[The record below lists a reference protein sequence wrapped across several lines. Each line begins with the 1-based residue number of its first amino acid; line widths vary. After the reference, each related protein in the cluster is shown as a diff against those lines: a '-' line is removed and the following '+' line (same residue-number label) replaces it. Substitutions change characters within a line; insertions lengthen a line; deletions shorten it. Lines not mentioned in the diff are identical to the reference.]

1 MFDQLLNGFQ
11 LAFQPHLLLIN
22 FLAVVGGFVIGALPG
37 LTATMGV
44 AVLAPLTFKLP
55 PDEGFIILIAIFISA
70 VQGGSVSA
78 ILINTPGTPA
88 AAATVFDGYPM
99 ARKGLAGK
107 AIGMAQTASFGGC
120 LISWLFLITCSPL
133 IAHMALKFSTP
144 EYFAFAVFGLT
155 IIGSLSAHSPLKGF
169 IAGLFGLILAAVGLD
184 PLDGIPRFTFGS
196 QDLLGGIS
204 YVPALIGLFGIAE
217 VFASVEQIG
226 AAAVVIQKIKN
237 VLPTREDLK
246 KCFHLILG
254 GGIIGTFIGALPGTG
269 ADIAAFVSYGE
280 AKRWSRN
287 PEKFGTG
294 IIEGVAAPEA
304 GNNGVCGGA
313 LIPMLTLGVP
323 GDAVTAIIL
332 GLFIIRGLRPGP
344 SLFAEHG
351 DLVYTLFAG
360 FLIAAIMTVTVGL
373 SLARLFARVLTVP
386 QRILPPII
394 FSLCLVGSY
403 AIQNSIFDVYLAV
416 FFGMLGYLMRKF
428 GFHGSPIV
436 LALIL
441 GPMAEYNFRLSL
453 ASSHGDFSIFLTRP
467 IRLGLLILSV
477 FSAAFPFW
485 REYRAKRR
493 RWVEKSE

>member
-1 MFDQLLNGFQ
+1 MIEQLFNGFQ
-11 LAFQPHLLLIN
+11 LALQPHLLMIN
-22 FLAVVGGFVIGALPG
+22 FLAVVGGFIIGALPG

-88 AAATVFDGYPM
+88 AAATVFDGYPL
-99 ARKGLAGK
+99 AQKGYAGK
-107 AIGMAQTASFGGC
+107 AIGMAQIASFGGC
-120 LISWLFLITCSPL
+120 LISWCFLITCSPA
-133 IAHMALKFSTP
+133 IANFALKFSTP
-144 EYFAFAVFGLT
+144 EYFAIAVFGLT

-169 IAGLFGLILAAVGLD
+169 LAGIFGLIIAMIGLD

-196 QDLLGGIS
+196 DYLLGGIS
-204 YVPALIGLFGIAE
+204 YVPALIGLFGVAE
-217 VFASVEQIG
+217 VFANVEQI
-226 AAAVVIQKIKN
+226 ASSSMVIQKIRN
-237 VLPTREDLK
+237 VLPTWADMK
-246 KCFHLILG
+246 KCLHLIFG

-280 AKRWSRN
+280 AKRWSKH

-294 IIEGVAAPEA
+294 ILEGIAAPEA

-332 GLFIIRGLRPGP
+332 GMFIIRGLRPGP
-344 SLFAEHG
+344 SLFAEHSS
-351 DLVYTLFAG
+351 LVYTLFAG
-360 FLIAAIMTVTVGL
+360 FMIAAIMTVTVGL
-373 SLARLFARVLTVP
+373 TSAKLFARVLNIP
-386 QRILPPII
+386 KKFLPPII
-394 FSLCLVGSY
+394 FSLCMVGSY

-416 FFGMLGYLMRKF
+416 FFGILGFLMRKF
-428 GFHGSPIV
+428 DFHGSPIV

-453 ASSHGDFSIFLTRP
+453 ISSHGDYYIFLTRP
-467 IRLGLLILSV
+467 ICLAFLLISV
-477 FSAAFPFW
+477 FSALFPFW
-485 REYRAKRR
+485 REYRAK
-493 RWVEKSE
+493 KKIKTSAA

>member
-1 MFDQLLNGFQ
+1 MIDQLLNGFT
-11 LAFQPHLLLIN
+11 LALQPHLLMIN
-22 FLAVVGGFVIGALPG
+22 FLAVIGGFIIGALPG

-88 AAATVFDGYPM
+88 AAATVFDGYPL
-99 ARKGLAGK
+99 AQKGFAGK
-107 AIGMAQTASFGGC
+107 AIGMAQIASFGGC
-120 LISWLFLITCSPL
+120 LISWIFLITCAPI
-133 IAHMALKFSTP
+133 IANFALKFSTP
-144 EYFAFAVFGLT
+144 EYFAVAVFGLT
-155 IIGSLSAHSPLKGF
+155 IIGSLSARSPLKGF
-169 IAGLFGLILAAVGLD
+169 LAGLFGFLVSMVGLD

-196 QDLLGGIS
+196 ENFLGGIS

-217 VFASVEQIG
+217 VFANVEQVTSSS
-226 AAAVVIQKIKN
+226 VVIQKIKN
-237 VLPTREDLK
+237 VLPTWDDMKR
-246 KCFHLILG
+246 CFPHIVG

-280 AKRWSRN
+280 AKRWSKH

-294 IIEGVAAPEA
+294 VIEGVAAPEA

-313 LIPMLTLGVP
+313 LIPMMTLGVP

-351 DLVYTLFAG
+351 NLVYILFAG
-360 FLIAAIMTVTVGL
+360 FMIAAIMTVTFGL
-373 SLARLFARVLTVP
+373 SSARLFARVLNVP
-386 QRILPPII
+386 KRILPPII
-394 FSLCLVGSY
+394 FALCIVGSY
-403 AIQNSIFDVYLAV
+403 AIQNSVFDVYVAI
-416 FFGMLGYLMRKF
+416 FFGILGYFMRKF
-428 GFHGSPIV
+428 DFHGSPIV

-453 ASSHGDFSIFLTRP
+453 ISSHGDYSIFFTRP
-467 IRLGLLILSV
+467 ICLGFLTIAV
-477 FSAAFPFW
+477 FSAIFPFW
-485 REYRAKRR
+485 REYRAK
-493 RWVEKSE
+493 KKIYTGAA